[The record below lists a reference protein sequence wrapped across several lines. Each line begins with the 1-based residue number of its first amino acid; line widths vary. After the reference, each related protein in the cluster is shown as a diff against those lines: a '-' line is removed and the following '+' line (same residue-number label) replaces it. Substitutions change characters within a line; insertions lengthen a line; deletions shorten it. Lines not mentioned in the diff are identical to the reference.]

1 MSSNDGQLDNY
12 YKKNKKLFI
21 WAASLTLFFA
31 LAEIIYGFI
40 SGSLMMMGDGVHMG
54 SDAFSLILSLI
65 ATILATKTVTK
76 NKTFGYKRFEP
87 IAAFINGFT
96 LVIIPIFII
105 GEAISRMF
113 NPIEIIPNQ
122 MLVVGTIGLVVN
134 GIVGYI
140 LTKAN
145 SSLNVKSAMIHVL
158 ADLFTS
164 VSVVIAALGIKYFG
178 LTWLDPIGSLITSI
192 IIIAGGVK
200 ITKESFNILMEG
212 TPNGYSVDG
221 IVKSLQETNQD
232 LTVEDVKVWCI
243 NEEEVY
249 TLIRVKSS
257 SKLVKNIQKVI
268 KELVSNHTKIP
279 LDNIYVDLN

>member
-1 MSSNDGQLDNY
+1 
-12 YKKNKKLFI
+12 
-21 WAASLTLFFA
+21 
-31 LAEIIYGFI
+31 
-40 SGSLMMMGDGVHMG
+40 MMMGDGIHMG
-54 SDAFSLILSLI
+54 SDAFSLILALI
-65 ATILATKTVTK
+65 ATIMATKAATK

-87 IAAFINGFT
+87 IAAFINGLT

-105 GEAISRMF
+105 AEAISRMI
-113 NPIEIIPNQ
+113 NPIDIIPNQ
-122 MLVVGTIGLVVN
+122 MLVVGIIGLIVN

-145 SSLNVKSAMIHVL
+145 SNLNVKSAMLHVL

-178 LTWLDPIGSLITSI
+178 LIWLDPIGSILTSI

-200 ITKESFNILMEG
+200 ITKASFNILMEG
-212 TPNGYSVDG
+212 TPNGYSVDE
-221 IVKSLQETNQD
+221 IKNTLQEMNED
-232 LTVEDVKVWCI
+232 VTVEDVKVWCI

-257 SKLVKNIQKVI
+257 SKLVENMQNVI
-268 KELVSNHTKIP
+268 KELVSKHTKIP
-279 LDNIYVDLN
+279 SNNIYLDVK

>member
-1 MSSNDGQLDNY
+1 MSSNDAQFESSR
-12 YKKNKKLFI
+12 KKNKKLFI

-31 LAEIIYGFI
+31 LVEIIYGFI
-40 SGSLMMMGDGVHMG
+40 SGSLMMMGDGIHMG
-54 SDAFSLILSLI
+54 SDAFSLILALI
-65 ATILATKTVTK
+65 ATIMATKAATK

-87 IAAFINGFT
+87 IAAFINGLT

-105 GEAISRMF
+105 AEAISRMI
-113 NPIEIIPNQ
+113 NPIDIIPNQ
-122 MLVVGTIGLVVN
+122 MLVVGIIGLIVN

-145 SSLNVKSAMIHVL
+145 SNLNVKSAMLHVL

-178 LTWLDPIGSLITSI
+178 LIWLDPIGSILTSI

-200 ITKESFNILMEG
+200 ITKASFNILMEG
-212 TPNGYSVDG
+212 TPNGYSVDE
-221 IVKSLQETNQD
+221 IKNTLQEMNED
-232 LTVEDVKVWCI
+232 VTVEDVKVWCI

-257 SKLVKNIQKVI
+257 SKLVENMQNVI
-268 KELVSNHTKIP
+268 KELVSKHTKIP
-279 LDNIYVDLN
+279 SNNIYLDVK

>member
-1 MSSNDGQLDNY
+1 MSTNDVQSETY

-65 ATILATKTVTK
+65 ATILATKAVTK
-76 NKTFGYKRFEP
+76 YKTFGYKRFEP
-87 IAAFINGFT
+87 IAAFINGLT
-96 LVIIPIFII
+96 LVIIPIFIMA
-105 GEAISRMF
+105 EAVSRMF

-122 MLVVGTIGLVVN
+122 MLVVGTIGLAIN

-145 SSLNVKSAMIHVL
+145 SNLNVKSAMLHVL

-178 LTWLDPIGSLITSI
+178 LTWLDPIGSILTSI
-192 IIIAGGVK
+192 IIIAGGIK
-200 ITKESFNILMEG
+200 ITKESFHILMEG
-212 TPNGYSVDG
+212 TPTGYSVDG
-221 IVKSLQETNQD
+221 IKKTLQETNQD

-243 NEEEVY
+243 NENEVY

-257 SKLVKNIQKVI
+257 STFVQNIQKMI
-268 KELVSNHTKIP
+268 KELVSNHTNIP
-279 LDNIYVDLN
+279 LDNIYVDLK

>member
-1 MSSNDGQLDNY
+1 MSSNKVQFENY

-31 LAEIIYGFI
+31 LVEIIYGFI
-40 SGSLMMMGDGVHMG
+40 SGSLMMMGDGLHMG

-65 ATILATKTVTK
+65 ATIMATKAVTK
-76 NKTFGYKRFEP
+76 TKTFGYKRFEP
-87 IAAFINGFT
+87 IAAFINGLT
-96 LVIIPIFII
+96 LVLIPIFII
-105 GEAISRMF
+105 AEAISRMF

-122 MLVVGTIGLVVN
+122 MLVVGMIGLVVN

-145 SSLNVKSAMIHVL
+145 SNLNVKSAMLHIL

-178 LTWLDPIGSLITSI
+178 LTWLDPIGSITTSI
-192 IIIAGGVK
+192 IIIAGGIK
-200 ITKESFNILMEG
+200 ITIESFNILMEG

-221 IVKSLQETNQD
+221 IKKTLQETNQD